1 MRSSDAVLHLNMPSI
16 YYCRECAEK
25 RKLLYPPP
33 PDPLASQYQ
42 VEKYLKHTIR
52 DPAFSVQ
59 SVVATRNT
67 QACADYFVAA
77 QAPVAAEVDEKGPS
91 NIIVAAGKT
100 VGVQLNQG
108 QLVGP
113 PQDAVKVV
121 LSSDPWK
128 VHAYPAHSTTFTGA
142 KCSDCNLT
150 VASSSPV

>member
-1 MRSSDAVLHLNMPSI
+1 MSPTLHFNMPSI
-16 YYCRECAEK
+16 YYCRECAQK
-25 RKLLYPPP
+25 RNLLYPPP
-33 PDPLASQYQ
+33 EDPLASKYQ

-59 SVVATRNT
+59 SVFATQST
-67 QACADYFVAA
+67 QAYADYFVAA
-77 QAPVAAEVDEKGPS
+77 LAPVAVEVDEKGRS

-121 LSSDPWK
+121 LSSDPWR

-150 VASSSPV
+150 VASSSPA